1 MDLISATAVPVRFL
15 SFLCFGLVMLSA
27 TAFAG
32 VRWSQWNRNANKV
45 VEPRWR
51 GALTLVGF
59 VVSTL
64 SLLAALGLWI
74 HALFTGGF
82 PLYHPILLTFL
93 RVGFWGAVIGLLAGL
108 VGKGQLRLPTIV
120 CSIISFVVWL
130 SEAMAQ

>member
-1 MDLISATAVPVRFL
+1 MNLIPATAVPVRFL

-32 VRWSQWNRNANKV
+32 VRWSQWSRNANKV
-45 VEPRWR
+45 VEPPWR
-51 GALTLVGF
+51 GALTLIGF
-59 VVSTL
+59 AVSTL

-82 PLYHPILLTFL
+82 PFYHPILLTFL
-93 RVGFWGAVIGLLAGL
+93 RVGFWTAVMGLLSGL

-120 CSIISFVVWL
+120 CSIVCFVVWL